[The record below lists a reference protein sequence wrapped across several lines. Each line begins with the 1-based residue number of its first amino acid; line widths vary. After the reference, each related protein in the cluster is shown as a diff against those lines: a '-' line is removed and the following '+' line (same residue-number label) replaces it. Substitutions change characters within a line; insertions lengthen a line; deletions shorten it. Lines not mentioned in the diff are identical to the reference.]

1 MVEER
6 FVGSEVRLSEL
17 GKMLSSSDNLVGI
30 GEDVM
35 TSKPST
41 SSSSKTFQAL
51 IKECVLEGKHLKN
64 LRNCFQFLVE
74 TNVYLPNPGEK
85 ANAFAHGHMCFYK
98 ADFLCDYVFPSTHLF
113 MSY

>member
-41 SSSSKTFQAL
+41 YFFF
-51 IKECVLEGKHLKN
+51 V
-64 LRNCFQFLVE
+64 
-74 TNVYLPNPGEK
+74 
-85 ANAFAHGHMCFYK
+85 
-98 ADFLCDYVFPSTHLF
+98 
-113 MSY
+113 